1 MFSNPTL
8 DVPVRPRR
16 LRTSGPMRAL
26 TAETRL
32 APANLIQ
39 VLFVRDGIDSP
50 VEIASMPGQYQHTL
64 DSVLPEVQK
73 AIDAGVAAIDLFGV
87 PKDEDK
93 DAAGSVAWAEDGIL
107 NRAIAAIRQEFG
119 EQIVIIADTC
129 LDEFTDHGH
138 CGPLSTDDF
147 GVVSVD
153 NDAAVEAYCKMAI
166 SQAKAGAHTV
176 SPSGMMDGQI
186 AAMRAALDD
195 AGYSHVSI
203 LAYSAKYASAFFG
216 PFRDAVGSTFTGD
229 RKTYQ
234 QDPANRR
241 ESLYEAALDIEEGA
255 DMVMVKPATAYL
267 DIIREITDFSPVPV
281 AAYHV
286 SGEYAMIE
294 AAAAQGWIDR
304 KAVALEALTGIHRAG
319 ATMILTY
326 YATEAAGWLNQR

>member
-1 MFSNPTL
+1 
-8 DVPVRPRR
+8 
-16 LRTSGPMRAL
+16 MRAL

-176 SPSGMMDGQI
+176 SLSGMMDGQI
-186 AAMRAALDD
+186 AAMRAELAD
-195 AGYSHVSI
+195 AGYSHDSI
-203 LAYSAKYASAFFG
+203 LAYSANYAQAFI
-216 PFRDAVGSTFTGD
+216 STFPD
-229 RKTYQ
+229 
-234 QDPANRR
+234 
-241 ESLYEAALDIEEGA
+241 
-255 DMVMVKPATAYL
+255 
-267 DIIREITDFSPVPV
+267 
-281 AAYHV
+281 
-286 SGEYAMIE
+286 
-294 AAAAQGWIDR
+294 AAAS
-304 KAVALEALTGIHRAG
+304 
-319 ATMILTY
+319 TY
-326 YATEAAGWLNQR
+326 SGDSKT